1 MKIFKYFSLAMG
13 LLLAVTSCDDN
24 EPTSFTSDMAH
35 VAFSSST
42 AKVNEDGES
51 IQIPITLA
59 ALPGAL
65 SVTVNLTVSSEGSA
79 LPAVE
84 GEDFTVDTKTLT
96 FSEPG
101 TQYVTI
107 TPIDNDEFAGGTKTF
122 TISIASVSPELLKS
136 VQNSISVS
144 IIDDDHPLSAIIGQ
158 YVLSCT
164 SNYDGPI
171 EFEVA
176 ISASEED
183 TYILMMDL
191 GYGTFPVKVQE
202 VDGEYQLTIAAA
214 QNIGKYSKYDVIAY
228 CAFIEG
234 DKIKYSTTQAH
245 SATFDHGVI
254 TFEEGMYIAAVED
267 GTVAGAL
274 DLFLPGTIV
283 LTKK

>member
-13 LLLAVTSCDDN
+13 VLLAVTSCDDN

-42 AKVNEDGES
+42 AKVNENGTP

-59 ALPGAL
+59 ALSGVP
-65 SVTVNLTVSSEGSA
+65 SITVNLAVSTDGSA

-84 GEDFTVDTKTLT
+84 GEDYTIDKKTLT
-96 FSEPG
+96 FTESG

-122 TISIASVSPELLKS
+122 TISIASVSPTLLES
-136 VQNSISVS
+136 IQNSIVVS

-158 YVLSCT
+158 YTLSCT

-171 EFEVA
+171 EFEVP
-176 ISASEED
+176 ISASAED
-183 TYILMMDL
+183 TYVLMMDL
-191 GYGTFPVKVQE
+191 GYGTFPIKVQE

-228 CAFIEG
+228 YAFIDG
-234 DKIKYSTTQAH
+234 GKIKFDPAQANI
-245 SATFDHGVI
+245 ATFDDGII
-254 TFEEGMYIAAVED
+254 TFEGGMYIVATE
-267 GTVAGAL
+267 GETVAGAL